1 MKESNP
7 LNSTG
12 RLTCFAYQTVCSGWA
27 SEGQDC
33 GQRLEIPGLFN
44 PSWIPSRENFFLFLF
59 LFLKRFVYSPWG
71 LFSFKVGDKSLN
83 FTLAFLSD
91 REVTDQHLYHM
102 DLPRQNNICFSW
114 VHHSVF
120 LRIVSF
126 YASFRTF
133 LSCFAK
139 RRVHL
144 FFLPTALDTFSR
156 SAYTRAKWLST
167 ILHIFKASS
176 HAVASTGKSTTQEEV

>member
-1 MKESNP
+1 MKKSNP

-12 RLTCFAYQTVCSGWA
+12 PSHLFCISN
-27 SEGQDC
+27 
-33 GQRLEIPGLFN
+33 GLFRLSVRRSGLWS
-44 PSWIPSRENFFLFLF
+44 PFRDSWIVQSFLDPLSREFLLVFIFQKVCIIPHVVDFL
-59 LFLKRFVYSPWG
+59 LTLG
-71 LFSFKVGDKSLN
+71 EKSLN
-83 FTLAFLSD
+83 FTVAFLSD
-91 REVTDQHLYHM
+91 REVTDQCFNHM

-114 VHHSVF
+114 VHHSGF

-156 SAYTRAKWLST
+156 PAYTRTKWLST
-167 ILHIFKASS
+167 ILHTFKASS
-176 HAVASTGKSTTQEEV
+176 HTVASRGKLTTQEEM